1 MTTTVLTRETLQA
14 GAATAP
20 ENGPVVML
28 NLLRFNEQAHYQE
41 EGFSPCSGSQA
52 YFERYVPAFNAVV
65 SDFGG
70 AEPVFIGSALSQ
82 LVGPPDDEWDNL
94 ALIQYPSYP
103 AMVAL
108 LESPRYLRE
117 AEPHRVAAL
126 ADWRFIA
133 TRELSL

>member
-14 GAATAP
+14 GTATAP
-20 ENGPVVML
+20 EDGPVVML

-41 EGFSPCSGSQA
+41 EGFSPCSGAQA
-52 YFERYVPAFNAVV
+52 YFERYVPAFNAAV
-65 SDFGG
+65 SEFGG
-70 AEPVFIGSALSQ
+70 AKPVYIGSALSQ

-94 ALIQYPSYP
+94 ALIQYPSYS
-103 AMVAL
+103 AMVAI

-117 AEPHRVAAL
+117 AEPHRIASL

-133 TRELSL
+133 TCELSL